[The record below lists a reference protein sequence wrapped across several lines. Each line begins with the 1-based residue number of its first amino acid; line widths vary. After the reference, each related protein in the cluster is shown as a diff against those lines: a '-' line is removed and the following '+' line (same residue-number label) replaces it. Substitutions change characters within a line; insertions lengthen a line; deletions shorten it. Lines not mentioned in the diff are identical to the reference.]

1 MEEVNFMKR
10 VASLF
15 VCGALS
21 IVVFISVGYV
31 QKTLGADKTQI
42 SIAAGEPGAL
52 LYVMASGVCNVINR
66 ENPTYNVIVE
76 QTGGARE
83 NFSLLAN
90 KKVEIGFGPDNF
102 GLEKYDGKTYL
113 YGWATVDTDCEI
125 VVSQRSNI
133 YTVKDL
139 KGKKVSLGPAG
150 SAANVITSKLLSAY
164 GIGEKDFEAQFLGWE
179 KASDAMID
187 GLLDAA
193 TFMGVW
199 PISSLQSLAMRK
211 PIRILSIDPI
221 VIKKHFSPAYHP
233 LVIPAGAYPG
243 VERVSTIGIN
253 AGAWFR
259 GDLDEVVVY
268 NIIKSIFAN
277 LDYLSKVHRACKQFR
292 ILSQKDSEEL
302 GVRVHPGV
310 LRYAKEKGL
319 W

>member
-1 MEEVNFMKR
+1 MKR
-10 VASLF
+10 VRTLLTYGVSLIF
-15 VCGALS
+15 MVILVCYS
-21 IVVFISVGYV
+21 
-31 QKTLGADKTQI
+31 QETLGANKIQI

-52 LYVMASGVCNVINR
+52 LYIMASGVCNVINR
-66 ENPTYNVIVE
+66 ENPTQMAIVE

-83 NFSLLAN
+83 NFALLAN

-102 GLEKYDGKTYL
+102 GLEKYDGKSYL

-125 VVSQRSNI
+125 AVLKGSKI
-133 YTVKDL
+133 ETIKDL
-139 KGKKVSLGPAG
+139 KGKKVSLGPPG
-150 SAANVITSKLLSAY
+150 SAANVIVLTLLKAY
-164 GIGEKDFEAQFLGWE
+164 DTGEKDFQAQFLGWE

-199 PISSLQSLAMRK
+199 PLSSLQSLAMRK
-211 PIRILSIDPI
+211 PIKILSIDPTI
-221 VIKKHFSPAYHP
+221 IKKHFGPAYHP

-277 LDYLSKVHRACKQFR
+277 LDYLSKVHRACKQFHL
-292 ILSQKDSEEL
+292 LSQKDAEEL
-302 GVRVHPGV
+302 GIRVHPGV